1 MSILNENSGR
11 RVKSLPEQVADN
23 RKRIEEIAL
32 NKSLYQH
39 IINLADDTGD
49 TQVVFSLFTSKAEP
63 MTKADVVE
71 YLESKSFDGTDY
83 LYPASGA
90 YLGEPPLVGVF
101 ADGELAYAFGAANW
115 GVVYLDEEDELNL
128 NLIDRVIP
136 LVSF

>member
-1 MSILNENSGR
+1 MSINISGR
-11 RVKSLPEQVADN
+11 RIKSLPEQVADN

-39 IINLADDTGD
+39 IINLADDTRD

-71 YLESKSFDGTDY
+71 YLESKGFDGTSY

-90 YLGEPPLVGVF
+90 AIGEPNISGVF
-101 ADGELAYAFGAANW
+101 ADGELVYLFGCDNS
-115 GVVYLDEEDELNL
+115 GVVYRDEEDELNL
-128 NLIDRVIP
+128 DLIDKVIP

>member
-1 MSILNENSGR
+1 MPIDILVR
-11 RVKSLPEQVADN
+11 RIKSLPEQVADN

-39 IINLADDTGD
+39 IINLADDTRD

-71 YLESKSFDGTDY
+71 YLESKGFDGVSY

-90 YLGEPPLVGVF
+90 ATGEPALIGVF
-101 ADGELAYAFGAANW
+101 ADGELAYLFGCDNW
-115 GVVYLDEEDELNL
+115 GVVYRDESDSLNL
-128 NLIDRVIP
+128 SLIDYVIP